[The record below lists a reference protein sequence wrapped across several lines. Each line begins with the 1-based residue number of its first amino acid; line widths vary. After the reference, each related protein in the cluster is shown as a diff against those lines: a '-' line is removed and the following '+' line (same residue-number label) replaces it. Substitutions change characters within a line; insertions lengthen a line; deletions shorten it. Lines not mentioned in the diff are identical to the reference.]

1 MRIDLVGWESEGLRC
16 PDVRIDL
23 RREGK
28 IPQVALI
35 QMPNGTGKTTT
46 LQLLNATLSGA
57 AENWPAEKVRR
68 YRRKHETRSEG
79 RFKATLLVDDRP
91 LSIELILDFENGQT
105 RYKTTNPG
113 SGGVVPRWHVPPAVN
128 KFLAPQFLSLFIFDG
143 EFANDLLDGEKAEA
157 DKAVDALCQLYLLE
171 EVGAFAQD
179 HWERSAKAQT
189 TKTSAGLD
197 RLVEARDRLAQRHAS
212 LADALAKAKGRVGGL
227 ISEISELQG
236 RIDDK
241 LTSQDTVRSRYETSQ
256 RELLEAQA
264 EVQAGSTALMAAMR
278 MPHALH
284 PQLGAQLI
292 TLRDNL
298 DRLRLPENTS
308 AQFFDELVREAE
320 CICGRTMD
328 AAAQEEIQNRAKRY
342 LDADDAGVINN
353 LKGDIERFVDVSGEE
368 EEVGHADV
376 ATLASRLGKATRREK
391 TAEQQVRALK
401 QQQIDAG
408 DEQLGVWQAQLE
420 RLEADQRT
428 VLALIANI
436 EGPGDAAESDD
447 TKVLSLSLLSKRLEE
462 AEGRIAEITET
473 VRLREQ
479 SELIQTILS
488 RTALRARA
496 QIKAE
501 LVEDCNAR
509 LATVLANDPLVI
521 EGIDRSIRLR
531 GQDGA
536 SVGQTLSVGYTF
548 LMSVLSRGNN
558 DFPLVVDSPA
568 NPIDRGVRRR
578 VAAIIPGLCSQFVGL
593 TINTERDGFV
603 DTLEEH
609 APDTVFLT
617 LFRKTNGTARM
628 MKDLPEGRYETT
640 ETAVLV
646 DDRDYFY
653 RFDVKDEEEDDH
665 GV

>member
-16 PDVRIDL
+16 PDVKIDL
-23 RREGK
+23 RRDGK

-46 LQLLNATLSGA
+46 LQLLNAALSGE
-57 AENWPAEKVRR
+57 AEGWPGDKVRR
-68 YRRKHETRSEG
+68 YRRKHDTRGEG
-79 RFKATLLVDDRP
+79 HFKATLLVDGRP

-113 SGGVVPRWHVPPAVN
+113 SGGVLPRWHVPPAVN

-157 DKAVDALCQLYLLE
+157 DRAVDALCQLYLLD
-171 EVGAFAQD
+171 EVSAFAQD

-189 TKTSAGLD
+189 TRTSAGLD
-197 RLVEARDRLAQRHAS
+197 RLVEGRDRLAQRRAS
-212 LADALAKAKGRVGGL
+212 LTDALAKAKAKVGGL
-227 ISEISELQG
+227 AGEIAELTG
-236 RIDDK
+236 RIEEK

-256 RELLEAQA
+256 KELLEAQA
-264 EVQAGSTALMAAMR
+264 EVQASSTALMAGMR

-284 PQLGAQLI
+284 PALGAQLV

-308 AQFFDELVREAE
+308 AQFFEELVREAE
-320 CICGRTMD
+320 CICGRPMD
-328 AAAQEEIQNRAKRY
+328 TDAQAEIRDRAKRY
-342 LDADDAGVINN
+342 LDADDAGIINN
-353 LKGDIERFVDVSGEE
+353 LKGDIERFVDVADDEE
-368 EEVGHADV
+368 AGFAGVEA
-376 ATLASRLGKATRREK
+376 LAARLGKAARREK
-391 TAEQQVRALK
+391 AAEQQVRALK

-408 DEQLGVWQAQLE
+408 DDQLAAWQTQLE
-420 RLEADQRT
+420 RLETEHQS
-428 VLALIANI
+428 VLAVIANI
-436 EGPGDAAESDD
+436 EGPGDATEVDD
-447 TKVLSLSLLSKRLEE
+447 AKVLSLSLLGKRLEE
-462 AEGRIAEITET
+462 AEGKIAEITET
-473 VRLREQ
+473 VRLRQ
-479 SELIQTILS
+479 QAELIQTILAE
-488 RTALRARA
+488 TAKRARTR
-496 QIKAE
+496 IKAE
-501 LVEDCNAR
+501 LVEDCNKR

-521 EGIDRSIRLR
+521 EGIDRSIRLK

-578 VAAIIPGLCSQFVGL
+578 VAAIIPSLCSQFVGL

-617 LFRKTNGTARM
+617 LFRKTSGTARM

-646 DDRDYFY
+646 NDRDYFY
-653 RFDVKDEEEDDH
+653 RFDVRDEEEDDN

>member
-16 PDVRIDL
+16 PDVKIDL
-23 RREGK
+23 RRDGK
-28 IPQVALI
+28 VPQVALI

-46 LQLLNATLSGA
+46 LQLLNATLSGE
-57 AENWPAEKVRR
+57 AESWESEKVRR
-68 YRRKHETRSEG
+68 YRRKQDIRAEG
-79 RFKATLLVDDRP
+79 RFKATLLVDGRP

-113 SGGVVPRWHVPPAVN
+113 SGGVVPRWRVPPAVN
-128 KFLAPQFLSLFIFDG
+128 KFLAPQFLRLFIFDG

-157 DKAVDALCQLYLLE
+157 DRAVDALCQLYLLD
-171 EVGAFAQD
+171 EVAGFAQD
-179 HWERSAKAQT
+179 HWERSARAQT
-189 TKTSAGLD
+189 TRTSAGLE
-197 RLVEARDRLAQRHAS
+197 RLVEARDRLAQHRAS
-212 LADALAKAKGRVGGL
+212 IAEALAQAKGRVGGL
-227 ISEISELQG
+227 GSAIAELKG

-241 LTSQDTVRSRYETSQ
+241 LTSQDTVRGRYEASQ
-256 RELLEAQA
+256 REFHEAQA
-264 EVQAGSTALMAAMR
+264 AVQAGSTALMAAMR
-278 MPHALH
+278 MPHGLH
-284 PQLGAQLI
+284 PQFGVQLV

-308 AQFFDELVREAE
+308 AQFFEELVREDE
-320 CICGRTMD
+320 CICGRPMD
-328 AAAQEEIQNRAKRY
+328 AHAQGEIRDRAKRY

-353 LKGDIERFVDVSGEE
+353 LKGDIERFVSNSDAEE
-368 EEVGHADV
+368 AGHSHV
-376 ATLASRLGKATRREK
+376 ETLASSLGRATRREK
-391 TAEQQVRALK
+391 SAEQQVRALM
-401 QQQIDAG
+401 QEQINAG
-408 DEQLGVWQAQLE
+408 DEQLGLWQAELE
-420 RLEADQRT
+420 RLKETERKVSD
-428 VLALIANI
+428 LIDKI
-436 EGPGDAAESDD
+436 EGAGDAAEVDD
-447 TKVLSLSLLSKRLEE
+447 IKVVSLSLLAKRLDE
-462 AEGRIAEITET
+462 AEAKIAEITET
-473 VRLREQ
+473 VRLRQQ

-488 RTALRARA
+488 QTALRARA

-501 LVEDCNAR
+501 LVEDCNSR
-509 LATVLANDPLVI
+509 LATILANDPLVI
-521 EGIDRSIRLR
+521 EGIDRSIRLK

-617 LFRKTNGTARM
+617 LFRKTSGTARM
-628 MKDLPEGRYETT
+628 MKDLPEGKYVTT
-640 ETAVLV
+640 DTAVLV
-646 DDRDYFY
+646 NDRDYFY
-653 RFDVKDEEEDDH
+653 RFDIRDEEEDEY

>member
-16 PDVRIDL
+16 PDVKIDL
-23 RREGK
+23 RRDGK
-28 IPQVALI
+28 IPKVALI

-46 LQLLNATLSGA
+46 LQLLNATLSGD
-57 AENWPAEKVRR
+57 AEGWAPEKVRR
-68 YRRKHETRSEG
+68 YRRKHDTRGEG
-79 RFKATLLVDDRP
+79 RFKATLLVDGRP
-91 LSIELILDFENGQT
+91 LSIELILDFENGST

-128 KFLAPQFLSLFIFDG
+128 RFLAPQFLSLFIFDG

-157 DKAVDALCQLYLLE
+157 DRAVDALCQLYLLDDVRE
-171 EVGAFAQD
+171 FTHD
-179 HWERSAKAQT
+179 YWERAAKAQT

-197 RLVEARDRLAQRHAS
+197 RLIEGRDRLFQRHVSISA
-212 LADALAKAKGRVGGL
+212 ALSKAKGRVNGL
-227 ISEISELQG
+227 ENEIADLG
-236 RIDDK
+236 AKIDEK
-241 LTSQDTVRSRYETSQ
+241 LTSQDTVRARYEAAQ

-264 EVQAGSTALMAAMR
+264 DVQAASTALMAAMR
-278 MPHALH
+278 MPHGLH
-284 PQLGAQLI
+284 PRMAEQLVA
-292 TLRDNL
+292 LRDNL

-308 AQFFDELVREAE
+308 AQFFEELVREPE
-320 CICGRTMD
+320 CICGGPMD
-328 AAAQEEIQNRAKRY
+328 AKAQAEIRERAKRY
-342 LDADDAGVINN
+342 LDADDAGIINN
-353 LKGDIERFVDVSGEE
+353 LKGDIERFVDAPGAEE
-368 EEVGHADV
+368 GGHAHV
-376 ATLASRLGKATRREK
+376 EALAARLAKATRREK
-391 TAEQQVRALK
+391 LAEQQVRALK

-408 DEQLGVWQAQLE
+408 DEQLGVWEKQLQ
-420 RLEADQRT
+420 RLVDDQRGVT
-428 VLALIANI
+428 ALIASI
-436 EGPGDAAESDD
+436 EGPGDPGETDD
-447 TKVLSLSLLSKRLEE
+447 SKIVSLALLAKRLEE

-473 VRLREQ
+473 VRLRQQ
-479 SELIQTILS
+479 SELIQTILAK
-488 RTALRARA
+488 TAAKARS

-509 LATVLANDPLVI
+509 LGTVLANDPLVI
-521 EGIDRSIRLR
+521 EGIDRCIRLK

-609 APDTVFLT
+609 APDTLFLT
-617 LFRKTNGTARM
+617 LFRKTAGTQRM
-628 MKDLPEGRYETT
+628 MKGLPEGRYQIT